1 MTFETL
7 KKLNEKNKNAVPFCI
22 TSVNFI
28 DNEAI
33 LMAIDNEKKLTKYSI
48 SVIILSMLKGSMY
61 LENPD
66 ILEILDYEK
75 ISKEF
80 LHEEIALSGN

>member
-7 KKLNEKNKNAVPFCI
+7 KKLNEKNKNAVPFYI

-33 LMAIDNEKKLTKYSI
+33 LMTIDNEKKLTKYSI
-48 SVIILSMLKGSMY
+48 DVIILSMLKGSMH

-66 ILEILDYEK
+66 ILEMLDYEK

>member
-7 KKLNEKNKNAVPFCI
+7 KKLNEKNKNAVPFYI

-28 DNEAI
+28 DNEAV
-33 LMAIDNEKKLTKYSI
+33 LMTIDNEKKLTKYSI
-48 SVIILSMLKGSMY
+48 DVIILSMLKGSMH

-66 ILEILDYEK
+66 ILEMLDYEK

-80 LHEEIALSGN
+80 LHEEIALSGD